1 MATKAGDERPTTVM
15 SAAIRRAAILSTVA
29 PYPIDSGKS
38 VVMAGILR
46 HLTSRL
52 PAGGVHYLHIGEPL
66 VEATGFGDVVLHEL
80 GRPTRADRLVSV
92 VGALRPRGQSLQEA
106 FLRSRHLSRAI
117 QDTLADINADLELI
131 DTIRM
136 NQFVSG
142 HSCRGRRVL
151 YLDDLFSVRYQRML
165 QLTPAEARQSDFDP
179 LGQFAQNVPR
189 VLRPLT
195 RMSWSRRVLLSSE
208 ARRVER
214 SENRAART
222 ASLSLLL
229 NEDEAAALRASSSGR
244 VMAIPPSIP
253 RPTRPIRRWHGR
265 PEFVFVGLLSLAHN
279 HDGLSWFLRDGM
291 EILLRECPTAVLH
304 VIGRGAA
311 PSLLAR
317 GGRFGDHVRFHGFVD
332 DIDAIGENCALVNT
346 LRFGSGVKIKTLDAL
361 ARGLPVV
368 ATPFGAEGISSSSRP
383 GLTIV
388 NSAAEAGW
396 ALTRLTDQQV
406 RASEGA
412 AAVRFFADRFSPA
425 VVADIYDEAFG
436 TYTRI

>member
-1 MATKAGDERPTTVM
+1 M
-15 SAAIRRAAILSTVA
+15 SAGIKSAAILSTVA

-38 VVMAGILR
+38 MVMAGILR
-46 HLTSRL
+46 HLNSRL
-52 PAGGVHYLHIGEPL
+52 PAGDIHYLHIGEPL
-66 VEATGFGDVVLHEL
+66 VETKGFGDVVLHEL
-80 GRPTRADRLVSV
+80 GRPTRADRLVGV
-92 VGALRPRGQSLQEA
+92 AGALRPRGQSLQEA

-117 QDTLADINADLELI
+117 QDTLADIDADLELV

-136 NQFVSG
+136 NQHVSG
-142 HSCRGRRVL
+142 HTSRAKRVL

-165 QLTPAEARQSDFDP
+165 QLPPAEARKSGFDP

-189 VLRPLT
+189 LLRPLT

-214 SENRAART
+214 SENQAART

-229 NEDEAAALRASSSGR
+229 NEDEAAALRSSSGGR
-244 VMAIPPSIP
+244 VMAIPPSLP
-253 RPTRPIRRWHGR
+253 QPTRPIRGWHGR

-291 EILLRECPTAVLH
+291 EILLRECPNAVLH

-311 PSLLAR
+311 HSLLAR
-317 GGRFGDHVRFHGFVD
+317 GGRYGDHVRFHGFVD
-332 DIDAIGENCALVNT
+332 DIDAIGESCALVNT

-368 ATPFGAEGISSSSRP
+368 ATPLGAEGILSSSRP

-388 NSAAEAGW
+388 DSAAEAGW
-396 ALTRLTDQQV
+396 ALARLTDRQV
-406 RASEGA
+406 RASEGVA
-412 AAVRFFADRFSPA
+412 AARFFSARFSPA

-436 TYTRI
+436 THPRL